1 MKSLRTL
8 RVALSALLRNKMRSF
23 LTVLGVVIGV
33 GAVIAMVSI
42 GEGAKARVA
51 QTFESIG
58 TNMLV
63 VRSGSSR
70 RGGVRGGAGS
80 KSTLTWDDLEAI
92 RREVPA
98 VRYAAPEVSASAQV
112 MSEEQNWQTSV
123 EGTSPEL
130 FDIRNW
136 PIASGRRF
144 TAAEVANKARVA
156 VLGKTVVENLFYP
169 GADPVGQQVRI
180 NRIPFEIV
188 GVAAEKGTSGRGGD
202 SDDVVL
208 IPATTFSAKVQGG
221 LQNYIRGTIFVS
233 AVSQE
238 ATGQAQQGIEQLL
251 RRRHQ
256 IRPGADDDFNVRDL
270 SELASA
276 QQESASTI
284 TSLLAGVALV
294 SLLVGGIGIMNI
306 MLVSVTER
314 TREIGLRMAI
324 GAKPRQILAQFLYE
338 SVALAV
344 VGGLLGIGAG
354 VGAASYLAS
363 SFGWP
368 MLIRPDI
375 VAVAVGF
382 SAAVGILFGLYP
394 ARKASL
400 LDPIQALRYE

>member
-1 MKSLRTL
+1 MTPLRTL
-8 RVALSALLRNKMRSF
+8 QVALGALLRNKMRSF

-63 VRSGSSR
+63 LRAGSTR

-80 KSTLTWDDLEAI
+80 RATLTWDDLDAI

-98 VRYAAPEVSASAQV
+98 VQHAAPVLSSSAQV

-123 EGTSPEL
+123 QGTSPEL

-136 PIASGRRF
+136 PMASGRRF
-144 TAAEVANKARVA
+144 TAAEVTNKARVA
-156 VLGKTVVENLFYP
+156 VLGQTVVDNLFGP

-180 NRIPFEIV
+180 NRIPYEVV
-188 GVAAEKGTSGRGGD
+188 GVASKKGSSGWGGD
-202 SDDVVL
+202 ADDVVL
-208 IPATTFSAKVQGG
+208 IPATTFGAKVQGG
-221 LQNYIRGTIFVS
+221 LQSYLRGTVYVS
-233 AVSQE
+233 AISQQ
-238 ATGQAQQGIEQLL
+238 ATKDAQAGIEQLL
-251 RRRHQ
+251 RRRHR
-256 IRPGADDDFNVRDL
+256 IRAGQDDDFHLRDL

-276 QQESASTI
+276 QQDSAQTI

-324 GAKPRQILAQFLYE
+324 GAKPRQILSQFLFE
-338 SVALAV
+338 AVALAV
-344 VGGLLGIGAG
+344 IGGLLGIAAG
-354 VGAASYLAS
+354 FGTASYLAGQ
-363 SFGWP
+363 FGWP